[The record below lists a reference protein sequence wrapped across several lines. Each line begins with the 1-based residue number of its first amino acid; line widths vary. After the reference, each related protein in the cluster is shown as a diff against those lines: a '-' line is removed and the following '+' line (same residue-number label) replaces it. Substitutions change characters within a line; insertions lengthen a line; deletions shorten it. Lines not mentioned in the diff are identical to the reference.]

1 VARATEWLC
10 ERWGAAAVGRKLS
23 AVGKSACALS
33 HSHSHSPTRARTRRR
48 ERAGDGGGNLR
59 RRAENTVNR
68 DCLCGV
74 DSELQRAWERILQWV
89 ELFGL
94 NVTACRVWLI
104 QPHLHAHRRSGPPS
118 PTRHLNNTTCI
129 ECDISSTNYTPLPS
143 PPKYARMSATT
154 TSGCSHAAISAASL
168 CRFTQST
175 RHHAEPHMAGDGLP
189 VSACLRKLLMP
200 NGTGQ

>member
-1 VARATEWLC
+1 LGANCW
-10 ERWGAAAVGRKLS
+10 RWVSRRVLSRTLSLSDAGKDKTAGTGGGWGWQLTQTSREHRQQRLPLWGRLGAAEGVGKDFAVGGIVWAQRHRLPSVAHS
-23 AVGKSACALS
+23 ATPA
-33 HSHSHSPTRARTRRR
+33 
-48 ERAGDGGGNLR
+48 
-59 RRAENTVNR
+59 
-68 DCLCGV
+68 
-74 DSELQRAWERILQWV
+74 
-89 ELFGL
+89 
-94 NVTACRVWLI
+94 
-104 QPHLHAHRRSGPPS
+104 HAHRRSGPPS

-154 TSGCSHAAISAASL
+154 TSGCSHAAISAASS